1 MTEEARKA
9 HAPIAVASGG
19 WSGMRKPFVAAL
31 RAHNSTVVRCVR
43 DSVQPNLAPRDGFG
57 KEEFSVMRAR
67 GLTFAVAIVARMA
80 AISVPLLLRGSL
92 SALTLSTA
100 PCAMAQLGPSGP
112 PVVGVV
118 TVERKPMIESYEFN
132 GRIAAID
139 NVNIVARVTA
149 FLEKQL
155 FVEGSDVKSGDL
167 IYTLERPPFQA
178 AVDAQNAAVAQAQA
192 QLDNANISLW
202 RAQQLVDK
210 AAGTQKAVDDALAAQ
225 RAAAAQL
232 KSAQAQLETAQINLD
247 YTEIHAPVNGRI
259 GRTSVTVG
267 NVVSP
272 SSGTL
277 TTVVRQDPMHVIFPV
292 PTRRALELREQY
304 ADKGGFDAV
313 KIRIRL
319 PDGRIYGQTG
329 KLDFVDNTIGQ
340 DTDSLTMRGVIPNP
354 VVGSQSAGGVKLR
367 ELVADEFV
375 TVLVESVKPR
385 DTIAVPRAAVL
396 ADQRGTYVYVVDQN
410 NVARQRY
417 VRVGE
422 STPEIAAVV
431 DGLTVGESIVVDGIQ
446 RVRPDAPVAPAPAAP
461 SPVASSGNG

>member
-1 MTEEARKA
+1 
-9 HAPIAVASGG
+9 
-19 WSGMRKPFVAAL
+19 
-31 RAHNSTVVRCVR
+31 
-43 DSVQPNLAPRDGFG
+43 
-57 KEEFSVMRAR
+57 
-67 GLTFAVAIVARMA
+67 
-80 AISVPLLLRGSL
+80 
-92 SALTLSTA
+92 
-100 PCAMAQLGPSGP
+100 MAQLGPSGP

-118 TVERKPMIESYEFN
+118 AVERKPMTESYEFN

-232 KSAQAQLETAQINLD
+232 KAAQAQLETAQINLD

-277 TTVVRQDPMHVIFPV
+277 TTVVRQDPMYVIFPV

-385 DTIAVPRAAVL
+385 DIIAVPRAAVL

-410 NVARQRY
+410 NMARQRY

-431 DGLTVGESIVVDGIQ
+431 DGLAVGESIVVDGIQ
-446 RVRPDAPVAPAPAAP
+446 RVRPDAPVAPGPAAP
-461 SPVASSGNG
+461 SPVASRGN